1 MPTVDDWVRLYSSD
15 NRTIRIRA
23 AKGLLE
29 RYDEA
34 PLSVLIDILIHL
46 SHEGL
51 GQKAMK
57 SLSNRTDERL
67 VPEMIE
73 LLRSDDPWL
82 REAACQILGHKG
94 NTVATQH
101 LLAMLDDPHVMVR
114 RAAGFGLASL
124 KDQSSLEQL
133 RNQYERHKGD
143 DINVLWALE
152 CALRSLG
159 VHQAT
164 EADGS
169 I

>member
-1 MPTVDDWVRLYSSD
+1 MPTVDDWVRIYYSD
-15 NRTIRIRA
+15 NCTIRIRA

-73 LLRSDDPWL
+73 LLRLDDPWL
-82 REAACQILGHKG
+82 REAACQILGHTG
-94 NTVATQH
+94 NTEATQH

-124 KDQSSLEQL
+124 KDQSSLEDV
-133 RNQYERHKGD
+133 RSQYERHKAD
-143 DINVLWALE
+143 DINVVWAIK
-152 CALRSLG
+152 CALKSLG
-159 VHQAT
+159 DNPFDD
-164 EADGS
+164 ADGS
-169 I
+169 S

>member
-15 NRTIRIRA
+15 NRTIRLRA

-29 RYDEA
+29 RYNEA
-34 PLSVLIDILIHL
+34 PLSVLIDILTHH

-57 SLSNRTDERL
+57 SLSNRTDDRL

-82 REAACQILGHKG
+82 REAACKILGHTG

-101 LLAMLDDPHVMVR
+101 LLAMFDDPHVMVR
-114 RAAGFGLASL
+114 QAAGFGLASL
-124 KDQSSLEQL
+124 KDQSSLEDVRSRL
-133 RNQYERHKGD
+133 ERHKAD
-143 DINVLWALE
+143 DINVVWAIQ
-152 CALRSLG
+152 CALKSLG
-159 VHQAT
+159 DNPFDNEDQNA
-164 EADGS
+164 
-169 I
+169 